1 MSNRLYHRDYVGYY
15 LAKGDLSDKGKR
27 EWAYN
32 DLPQEVCTLTKEER
46 ELEEYMEEK
55 RGLLVGC
62 SLRCPY
68 QRPVFPPSESFAS
81 QKRVILQDD
90 LFIRVFQKMP
100 KGGLLHVHGAA
111 ALSAEQLIKLML
123 WWNRKIQDDNRR
135 IRIVVQKIPGLQ
147 HRYALGTLLYEYQC
161 GEILEYTELL
171 HNYLKKGKK
180 WKQLLK
186 YLSFSAQRGQNTL
199 DIWEKYNI
207 IVSRTCELMKDRIFY
222 TCYYMRFFEECIKD
236 HIRYVEMRCDF
247 ENFVD
252 PGEENESNRCERY
265 VVTRALHFK
274 DMGTEVNPVQPDAEF
289 LDAILEA
296 LRLVRQKFRDAVF
309 DVKIILNV
317 QRSLNPYVKKERE
330 CICKRIDAAIA
341 LKEYYLKRGKEVV
354 IGFDFAG
361 MEDGSCRTDHYAK
374 KIIYRPVGYG
384 YEAKEKNTDEEL
396 RIEKID
402 FFLHAGESN
411 WTFNDN
417 LKAAAI
423 ISKYRI
429 GHGINLN
436 RTPEV
441 LQGIVEGP
449 KKILVEP
456 VLEVCPIFDQLFGYC
471 EDLRS
476 HPVYEYMKNGIM
488 CVIANDCPQILGNP
502 GLSFDLWEAYVGMGL
517 TLQMLKT
524 MLFVSYLFEF
534 TTYHNQS
541 VDVEAAKREFLVDW
555 KKFMEEM
562 KKII

>member
-1 MSNRLYHRDYVGYY
+1 LS
-15 LAKGDLSDKGKR
+15 KGDLSDRGNR
-27 EWAYN
+27 EWSY
-32 DLPQEVCTLTKEER
+32 DQLPQEVSVLTKEER

-55 RGLLVGC
+55 RGMMVGC
-62 SLRCPY
+62 SIRCPY
-68 QRPVFPPSESFAS
+68 RKPVFPPSESFIS
-81 QKRVILQDD
+81 QKNVILQDD
-90 LFIRVFQKMP
+90 LFLKVFRKMP
-100 KGGLLHVHGAA
+100 KGGLIHVHGAA

-123 WWNRKIQDDNRR
+123 WWNHKIQDVGRR
-135 IRIVVQKIPGLQ
+135 IRIVVQEIPSLK

-161 GEILEYTELL
+161 GEIMEYTDLL
-171 HNYLKKGKK
+171 HNYLRKEKNWQK
-180 WKQLLK
+180 LLK
-186 YLSFSAQRGQNTL
+186 YLSISTKRGKKTS
-199 DIWEKYNI
+199 DIWEEYNV

-222 TCYYMRFFEECIKD
+222 TCYYTRFFEECIED

-247 ENFVD
+247 ESFTE
-252 PGEENESNRCERY
+252 PGDENESDRCEGY
-265 VVTRALHFK
+265 VVTKALYFK
-274 DMGTEVNPVQPDAEF
+274 DMETEVNPVQPDVEF

-296 LRLVRQKFRDAVF
+296 LRLVRQRFGDNAF

-317 QRSLNPYVKKERE
+317 QRSLNPYVKKERG

-341 LKEYYLKRGKEVV
+341 LKEYYLNRGREVV
-354 IGFDFAG
+354 IGFDFIG

-374 KIIYRPVGYG
+374 KVIYRPVGYG
-384 YEAKEKNTDEEL
+384 YETEEKITDEEL

-411 WTFNDN
+411 WSFNDN

-441 LQGIVEGP
+441 LRGIVEGP
-449 KKILVEP
+449 KRMLVEP
-456 VLEVCPIFDQLFGYC
+456 VLEVCPIFDQVFGYC
-471 EDLRS
+471 EDLRC
-476 HPVYEYMKNGIM
+476 HPVYEYMKNGMM

-517 TLQMLKT
+517 TLQMLKM

-534 TTYHNQS
+534 TAYHNQS
-541 VDVEAAKREFLVDW
+541 VDIETAKSEFLSDW
-555 KKFMEEM
+555 EKFMEEM